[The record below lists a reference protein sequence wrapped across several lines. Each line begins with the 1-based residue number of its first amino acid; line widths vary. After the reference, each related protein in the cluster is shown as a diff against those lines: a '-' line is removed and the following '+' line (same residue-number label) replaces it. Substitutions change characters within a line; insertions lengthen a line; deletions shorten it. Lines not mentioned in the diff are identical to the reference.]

1 MLSRLLSRCRSLWR
15 GMRSGTSLR
24 GDMHD
29 EFRHHMELRA
39 EDLVRG
45 GLSRP
50 EATRRARLEFGS
62 TEQFVDEGRRSRGL
76 SAIDGLSV
84 SWLDFRLGFRMLGKH
99 PGLTIVGGIAIAFA
113 VAVGSTAFEFMTQY
127 LHPRLGIPD
136 ANRFVAVRL
145 WSAKTGTDRRTVHD
159 ILRWR
164 RELKT
169 IESLGAVRT
178 IQRILI
184 TSSGAAGD
192 PIMGAEIS
200 ASVLRLAGMSPLRGR
215 LLAETDERADASP
228 VAVIS
233 YDLWQTRFGAD
244 SAVVGRVI
252 RVGSAPFTVVG
263 VMPKGF
269 AFPVYHELWVPLH
282 LDALAADAGAGRG
295 PIIDLILGRIA
306 PGSSVS
312 DAQSELDAIGLRGA
326 EPREAYAKLRPAV
339 KPFAAAISDSSGE
352 AGLML
357 YAMNTFLVMLL
368 ALVFANVALL
378 VFARAATR
386 ESEIVVRTA
395 LGASRSRI
403 VTQLFAEAL
412 VLGVFAAVVGLATS
426 AIAWR
431 WSLGV
436 FSRSQGGR
444 LPFWFHYDLSPATIF
459 YAGGLVVFGA
469 AIAGIIPAL
478 KVTRGIESHLRR
490 AAASGGGLHF
500 GGVWTAVIVAQV
512 AVTVAF
518 PVTAFFSWRDAK
530 QVRSAR
536 LGVRA
541 SEFLTARF
549 QMDRDEAAT
558 LGDTTRGGLARRFAG
573 ANASI
578 AERLALE
585 PGVAGVAFATLL
597 PGMDHPQRTVAF
609 DDSSFKSDSTGL
621 RVSSVR
627 VSRDYFAALG
637 ASVSA
642 GRAFIDPATDDAQS
656 SIVVNQTFVR
666 EVLGG
671 LNPIGRRVRYV
682 PRFDTDEDLASNETS
697 RRWYTIVGVVSD
709 LGMSD
714 GSDPHESGA
723 GIYHPL
729 VPGSASQLFIAVRV
743 RGDARSLGPKLRTTA
758 LGVDPTLRVT
768 EITPL
773 DEVQASNIESTMFI
787 FRALVSVTAVALLLS
802 LAGIYAV
809 MAFTVARR
817 TREIGVRV
825 ALGSNA
831 RQIVTTIFARP
842 LKQVAFGIGVGMV
855 IVTTL
860 VKLVLESITLTEAGA
875 IAGYAALMLGICLL
889 ACIVP
894 TRRALAIQPTEALR
908 ADG

>member
-1 MLSRLLSRCRSLWR
+1 MFSQLRSRATSLWR
-15 GMRSGTSLR
+15 GIRR
-24 GDMHD
+24 GPAVDAEMSD
-29 EFRHHMELRA
+29 EFRTHMELRA
-39 EDLVRG
+39 DDLVRQG
-45 GLSRP
+45 RSR
-50 EATRRARLEFGS
+50 ADALRQARLEFGS
-62 TEQFVDEGRRSRGL
+62 TEHYKDRGRESRGL
-76 SAIDGLSV
+76 ASFDRLLV
-84 SWLDFRLGFRMLGKH
+84 SWLDFKLGFRMLGKH

-113 VAVGSTAFEFMTQY
+113 VAVGSTAFEFVTQY

-136 ANRFVAVRL
+136 GDRFVAVRL
-145 WSAKTGTDRRTVHD
+145 WSAKTGTDRRTIHD
-159 ILRWR
+159 VVRWR

-169 IESLGAVRT
+169 IESIGAVRT
-178 IQRILI
+178 IQRNLI
-184 TSSGAAGD
+184 PSSGAVGD
-192 PIMGAEIS
+192 PIIGAEIS
-200 ASVLRLAGMSPLRGR
+200 ASAFRLAGASPLRGR
-215 LLAETDERADASP
+215 LLTEDDERADAAP

-244 SAVVGRVI
+244 SNIVGRSI
-252 RVGSAPFTVVG
+252 RVGGESVTVVG

-282 LDALAADAGAGRG
+282 LDALAAEAGAGRG
-295 PIIDLILGRIA
+295 PILDLILGRIA
-306 PGSSVS
+306 PGSSVA

-412 VLGVFAAVVGLATS
+412 VLGAFASVVGLATS
-426 AIAWR
+426 AVAWR

-436 FSRSQGGR
+436 FARAQGGR
-444 LPFWFHYDLSPATIF
+444 LPFWFHSDLSPTTVIYATF
-459 YAGGLVVFGA
+459 LVVFGA

-490 AAASGGGLHF
+490 AAANSGGLQF
-500 GGVWTAVIVAQV
+500 GGIWTAVIVAQV

-530 QVRSAR
+530 QVRSAK

-541 SEFLTARF
+541 SEFLTARL
-549 QMDRDEAAT
+549 QMDREGAAT
-558 LGDTTRGGLARRFAG
+558 AGDTSQAALARRFAT
-573 ANASI
+573 AS
-578 AERLALE
+578 ASLGQRFEVER
-585 PGVAGVAFATLL
+585 GVAGVAVATLL
-597 PGMDHPQRTVAF
+597 PGMDHPQRSIAL
-609 DDSSFKSDSTGL
+609 DDSSLKNDSTGL

-627 VSRDYFAALG
+627 VSRDYFSALG
-637 ASVSA
+637 ATIAA
-642 GRAFIDPATDDAQS
+642 GRAFVDPATDDAQS

-682 PRFDTDEDLASNETS
+682 PRFDTDEDGANNDAA

-729 VPGSASQLFIAVRV
+729 VPGSATEAFIAVRV
-743 RGDARSLGPKLRTTA
+743 RGDPRALGPNLRVTA
-758 LGVDPTLRVT
+758 ATIDPTLRIT

-773 DEVQASNIESTMFI
+773 DEVQASNIESTVFI
-787 FRALVSVTAVALLLS
+787 FRALLGVTAVALLLS
-802 LAGIYAV
+802 LAGIYSV

-825 ALGSNA
+825 ALGSSK
-831 RQIVTTIFARP
+831 RQIVATIFARP
-842 LKQVAFGIGVGMV
+842 LKQVAFGIVIGMA

-860 VKLVLESITLTEAGA
+860 VKLVLESITVMEAGA
-875 IAGYAALMLGICLL
+875 IAGYATLMLAICLL
-889 ACIVP
+889 ACVVP
-894 TRRALAIQPTEALR
+894 TRRALGIQPTEALR